1 MNFDLLPDLP
11 GRYSNF
17 LFSIALMVG
26 SMGITF
32 ALFKRKGWL

>member
-1 MNFDLLPDLP
+1 MNFELLPDLP

-17 LFSIALMVG
+17 GFSIGLMIA
-26 SMGITF
+26 SMGVTY